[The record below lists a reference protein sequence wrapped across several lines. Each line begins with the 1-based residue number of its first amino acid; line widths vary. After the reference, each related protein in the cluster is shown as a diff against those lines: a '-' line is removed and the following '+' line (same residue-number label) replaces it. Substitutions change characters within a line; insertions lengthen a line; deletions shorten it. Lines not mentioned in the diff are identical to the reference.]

1 MSIFLLTS
9 DTKTTV
15 FYMLL
20 GLNIAFLVF
29 VFISRYLTRHD
40 EHDHDDDDDDD
51 DDHFYVD
58 DTMSSV

>member
-29 VFISRYLTRHD
+29 VFVSRYLTRHY
-40 EHDHDDDDDDD
+40 EHDHGDDVDDDGDDG
-51 DDHFYVD
+51 
-58 DTMSSV
+58 DTISSA